1 MRGLLP
7 SFALFDHGRN
17 RIAWVVKSTPMSRE
31 LEGGLTVVGVM
42 LDYILQVFSEVF
54 SVRRDQP
61 YSPGRLAA
69 SALVG

>member
-1 MRGLLP
+1 
-7 SFALFDHGRN
+7 
-17 RIAWVVKSTPMSRE
+17 MSRE

-69 SALVG
+69 SALIG